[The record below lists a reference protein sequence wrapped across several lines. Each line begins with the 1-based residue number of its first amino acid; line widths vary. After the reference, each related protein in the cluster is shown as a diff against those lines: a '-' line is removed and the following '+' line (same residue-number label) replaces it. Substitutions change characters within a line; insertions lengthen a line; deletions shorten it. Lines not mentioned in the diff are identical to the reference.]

1 MIGAYMQYFQ
11 KSKIFLYPLLGI
23 RKGEDF
29 VPTETYICWAD
40 LYDKES
46 YKYICIY
53 NTNKTLKFKLFE
65 DKFLN
70 NHSML
75 HSTISFSE
83 DKHAYIFD
91 YSKYKHDFDMF
102 VDGKYS
108 KLSVGTKSKIL
119 NYFGKVGKISNY
131 IKSYLNPEE
140 YHDVYAEAL
149 LVDIETIK
157 EVHEIC
163 TIPDIDKETL
173 NEKIPDDL
181 ALLKNNSISLE
192 KNNK

>member
-1 MIGAYMQYFQ
+1 MQYFQ

-140 YHDVYAEAL
+140 YHDVLNTANHFTSDKVNWIRKRVLDLGNESIRNLTEEADNYT
-149 LVDIETIK
+149 VSFVFTKD
-157 EVHEIC
+157 
-163 TIPDIDKETL
+163 
-173 NEKIPDDL
+173 
-181 ALLKNNSISLE
+181 
-192 KNNK
+192 